1 MHQGEAIGTESP
13 SSSSGMISFE
23 IANGQPYGP
32 HVPIAIDDDQYVE
45 YSLDNMTEFP
55 RNLEEEE
62 RVGQLTIL
70 LHAIHFFACIID
82 LLCISQIQM
91 VMEAIVESLKD
102 MGTRQSPEELTPCTN
117 SNVVESSQENHTPI
131 APTDKESCESSKTDS
146 TSLSST
152 NSDALASQS
161 SAYNTD
167 TPSEHQ
173 SVQSDKSSPKRDTNT
188 VTPAQTME
196 SSSNDSGDGT
206 KATLTVEKNSSAGN
220 IMDGFFRRWDR
231 GFFKSSR

>member
-1 MHQGEAIGTESP
+1 
-13 SSSSGMISFE
+13 
-23 IANGQPYGP
+23 
-32 HVPIAIDDDQYVE
+32 
-45 YSLDNMTEFP
+45 
-55 RNLEEEE
+55 
-62 RVGQLTIL
+62 
-70 LHAIHFFACIID
+70 
-82 LLCISQIQM
+82 M

-102 MGTRQSPEELTPCTN
+102 MGTRQSPEESTPCTN
-117 SNVVESSQENHTPI
+117 SNVVESSQENHTPV
-131 APTDKESCESSKTDS
+131 APADKESCESSKTDS

-167 TPSEHQ
+167 TPSSERQ
-173 SVQSDKSSPKRDTNT
+173 SVQSDKSSPKRDTTT
-188 VTPAQTME
+188 VTPAQTTE
-196 SSSNDSGDGT
+196 SSSNESGDGT